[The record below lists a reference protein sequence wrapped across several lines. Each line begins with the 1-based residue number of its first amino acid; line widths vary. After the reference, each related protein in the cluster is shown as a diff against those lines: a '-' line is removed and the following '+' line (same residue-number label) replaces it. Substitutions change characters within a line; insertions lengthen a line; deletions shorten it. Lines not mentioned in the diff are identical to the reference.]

1 MRVENL
7 AKTVKL
13 QNAARREARLEQRL
27 REAED
32 RLKLM
37 ALEAQALEAE
47 LAKHGHY
54 KGESESLLSR
64 RYVEAGTSAPR

>member
-7 AKTVKL
+7 AKNVKL

-37 ALEAQALEAE
+37 AALEAE
-47 LAKHGHY
+47 LRHY
-54 KGESESLLSR
+54 KGDSESLLSR

>member
-37 ALEAQALEAE
+37 AALEAE
-47 LAKHGHY
+47 LQKLSY
-54 KGESESLLSR
+54 KGESESLLGDMLSR

>member
-1 MRVENL
+1 MENL

-37 ALEAQALEAE
+37 AALEAE
-47 LAKHGHY
+47 LQKLSY
-54 KGESESLLSR
+54 KGENYKGASESLLSR